1 LLALAGLCW
10 LGVAQ
15 ALPSMV
21 AERPSSRAVINGF
34 IDIELTVSLASQAM
48 QYVIRGC
55 PRHSADGCTA
65 LKIPARRLA
74 VLRLWGAPQPLRI
87 G

>member
-1 LLALAGLCW
+1 VIAGRHFIEEAADFLPVAEVDVFAFVIDGGRFFFAGFFMGGSLLALAGLCW

-34 IDIELTVSLASQAM
+34 IDIELTV
-48 QYVIRGC
+48 
-55 PRHSADGCTA
+55 P
-65 LKIPARRLA
+65 
-74 VLRLWGAPQPLRI
+74 
-87 G
+87 